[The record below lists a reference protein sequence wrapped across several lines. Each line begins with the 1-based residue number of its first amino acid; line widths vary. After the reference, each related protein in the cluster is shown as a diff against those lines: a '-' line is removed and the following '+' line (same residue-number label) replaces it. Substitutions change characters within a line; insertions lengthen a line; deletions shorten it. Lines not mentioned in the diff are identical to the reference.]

1 MDAVLTPEEVGAFLK
16 IDPEEIIR
24 LIEQGELRAYKVGSV
39 YRVRRADVDSFLD
52 SCSTSNS
59 QAAGP
64 RHTRARGEPVG
75 SSDTRKCKTFAGLG
89 EFRVSGSIATGA
101 EIWPGQMRYP
111 IRFPKDFFDSL
122 LRRFRAQE
130 VNVGLQFDRP
140 GKDSLGEWIK
150 KNLPTKMNPA
160 TYVAGLLIDEGYA
173 ERAGRGVIQFYDRR
187 KPSLM
192 EASNVART
200 E

>member
-1 MDAVLTPEEVGAFLK
+1 METFLTPEEVGSFLK
-16 IDPEEIIR
+16 IDPEEVVR
-24 LIEQGELRAYKVGSV
+24 LIEQCQLRAYKVGAV
-39 YRVRRADVDSFLD
+39 YRIGQQDLDAFLD
-52 SCSTSNS
+52 GCNTSGPRGPGPLGSRRTLKEGTTSNHS
-59 QAAGP
+59 
-64 RHTRARGEPVG
+64 RT
-75 SSDTRKCKTFAGLG
+75 CKTFAGLG

-111 IRFPKDFFDSL
+111 IRFPKNFFDSL

-192 EASNVART
+192 EASNVARK
-200 E
+200 